1 MTTYEKMYGVKPD
14 ILFLRTFGCK
24 VYAFVEKQYRKKR
37 NKTER
42 IGVFLAFSRDSK
54 TYIVGIPYIRKLKVI
69 RTRNLKFNEEE
80 MYNASNQ
87 ANAIA
92 GPSSDDNDEGKHKQ
106 DIAIE
111 GVYNND
117 HSSNPSLDTLNE
129 TSTSWQPRN
138 KRKSRTEEVSSFN
151 T

>member
-1 MTTYEKMYGVKPD
+1 
-14 ILFLRTFGCK
+14 
-24 VYAFVEKQYRKKR
+24 
-37 NKTER
+37 
-42 IGVFLAFSRDSK
+42 
-54 TYIVGIPYIRKLKVI
+54 
-69 RTRNLKFNEEE
+69 

-106 DIAIE
+106 DIATE

-138 KRKSRTEEVSSFN
+138 KRNSRTEEVSSFN